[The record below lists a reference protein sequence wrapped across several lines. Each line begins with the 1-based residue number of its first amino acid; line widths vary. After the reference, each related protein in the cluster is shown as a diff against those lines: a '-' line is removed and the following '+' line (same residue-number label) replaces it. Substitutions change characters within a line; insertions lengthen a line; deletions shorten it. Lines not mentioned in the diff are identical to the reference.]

1 MKCPKC
7 SYLGFETG
15 DRCKNCGYDFSL
27 IDSSP
32 PDDVEIDLTL
42 ELPTTQTA
50 MATPSWA
57 EEVDRALGAAAL
69 AAREAELPAK
79 TPEPMS
85 IPAPAVAPP
94 AAPPSVAPPP
104 VAALPLFMPVAADD
118 DDAPLIKLPA
128 TPRPPLAVR
137 KTPEIPRLRAVP
149 RPAPRTSAE
158 PVLEFADAA
167 IEEEVAPAVSIT
179 PTPDADVF
187 RPAHARAAGS
197 TAAAEAG
204 APGARLAAVAVD
216 HLILVAIDASVI
228 YLTLRMAQL
237 GAGDWALLPLAPL
250 ATFLVLLKV
259 SYFCAFTAIG
269 GQTIG
274 KMAMGLRVVTDDGE
288 PVDAARAIRR
298 TLAGTVSTAVLG
310 LGFIPA
316 LIGSERR
323 ALHDHVAH
331 TRVVDLHSA

>member
-7 SYLGFETG
+7 NYLGFETG

-27 IDSSP
+27 IDLSP
-32 PDDVEIDLTL
+32 PDDVEIDLNL
-42 ELPTTQTA
+42 ELPAIQTA
-50 MATPSWA
+50 T
-57 EEVDRALGAAAL
+57 
-69 AAREAELPAK
+69 
-79 TPEPMS
+79 
-85 IPAPAVAPP
+85 PAPAWDEHVMT
-94 AAPPSVAPPP
+94 SEPPP
-104 VAALPLFMPVAADD
+104 QPAPQPTPALPLFTPAAVDED
-118 DDAPLIKLPA
+118 EDAPLIKLPA

-137 KTPEIPRLRAVP
+137 KTPDIPRLRAVP

-158 PVLEFADAA
+158 PVLEFAEAPVV
-167 IEEEVAPAVSIT
+167 EEVAPVSIT

-187 RPAHARAAGS
+187 RPARARAVGS
-197 TAAAEAG
+197 TTASEPGTA
-204 APGARLAAVAVD
+204 GARLAAVAVD

-237 GAGDWALLPLAPL
+237 GTADWALLPLAPL

-259 SYFCAFTAIG
+259 AYFCAFTAIG

-316 LIGSERR
+316 LLGPGGR

-331 TRVVDLHSA
+331 TKVVDLHSA

>member
-7 SYLGFETG
+7 NYLGFETG

-27 IDSSP
+27 IDLSP
-32 PDDVEIDLTL
+32 PDDAEVDLTL
-42 ELPTTQTA
+42 EFPATQTPTT
-50 MATPSWA
+50 TPAWA
-57 EEVDRALGAAAL
+57 AAVDRALGA
-69 AAREAELPAK
+69 
-79 TPEPMS
+79 S
-85 IPAPAVAPP
+85 D
-94 AAPPSVAPPP
+94 
-104 VAALPLFMPVAADD
+104 LPLFTPDGADD

-149 RPAPRTSAE
+149 RAAPRASAE
-158 PVLEFADAA
+158 PVLQFAELPDED
-167 IEEEVAPAVSIT
+167 IAPPASLT

-187 RPAHARAAGS
+187 RPARARAAGS
-197 TAAAEAG
+197 SAASAPGTA
-204 APGARLAAVAVD
+204 GARLAAAAID
-216 HLILVAIDASVI
+216 HLILAAIDASVI

-250 ATFLVLLKV
+250 ATFLLLLKV

-274 KMAMGLRVVTDDGE
+274 KMAMGIRVVTDDGD
-288 PVDAARAIRR
+288 PVDAACAIRR
-298 TLAGTVSTAVLG
+298 TLAGTVSAAALG
-310 LGFIPA
+310 LGFVPA

-323 ALHDHVAH
+323 ALHDHLAH
-331 TRVVDLHSA
+331 TRVVDLHSS

>member
-7 SYLGFETG
+7 NYLGFETG

-27 IDSSP
+27 IDLSP
-32 PDDVEIDLTL
+32 PDDVDVDLTL
-42 ELPTTQTA
+42 ELPATQTA
-50 MATPSWA
+50 TATPSWT
-57 EEVDRALGAAAL
+57 EEVDRALGAAA
-69 AAREAELPAK
+69 
-79 TPEPMS
+79 
-85 IPAPAVAPP
+85 
-94 AAPPSVAPPP
+94 PP
-104 VAALPLFMPVAADD
+104 VVPLPLFTPAADDD

-158 PVLEFADAA
+158 PVLDFADAPA
-167 IEEEVAPAVSIT
+167 EEAVEEEAPPVSMTHAPAL
-179 PTPDADVF
+179 P
-187 RPAHARAAGS
+187 G
-197 TAAAEAG
+197 TA
-204 APGARLAAVAVD
+204 GARLAAVAVD
-216 HLILVAIDASVI
+216 HLILAAIDASVI

-259 SYFCAFTAIG
+259 SYFGAFTAIG

-274 KMAMGLRVVTDDGE
+274 KMAMGLRVVTDNGE

-298 TLAGTVSTAVLG
+298 TLAGTLSTAVLG

-316 LIGSERR
+316 LLGPGGR

>member
-7 SYLGFETG
+7 NYLGFETG

-27 IDSSP
+27 IDLSP
-32 PDDVEIDLTL
+32 PDDVDVDLTL
-42 ELPTTQTA
+42 EPPATQTA
-50 MATPSWA
+50 TKTPAWV
-57 EEVDRALGAAAL
+57 EEVDRALGAAAPMAI
-69 AAREAELPAK
+69 AA
-79 TPEPMS
+79 PEP
-85 IPAPAVAPP
+85 APQP
-94 AAPPSVAPPP
+94 AAPLS
-104 VAALPLFMPVAADD
+104 LFTTVAADD

-149 RPAPRTSAE
+149 RSSPRTSAE
-158 PVLEFADAA
+158 PVLEFADAPV
-167 IEEEVAPAVSIT
+167 EEVVAPPVSIT
-179 PTPDADVF
+179 PTPDADMF
-187 RPAHARAAGS
+187 RPAHVRAAASSAASEPG
-197 TAAAEAG
+197 TA
-204 APGARLAAVAVD
+204 GARLAAAAVD
-216 HLILVAIDASVI
+216 HLILAAIDASVI

-250 ATFLVLLKV
+250 ATFLLLLKV

-274 KMAMGLRVVTDDGE
+274 KMAMGIRVVTDDGE
-288 PVDAARAIRR
+288 PVDAACAIRR
-298 TLAGTVSTAVLG
+298 TLAGTVSAAALG

-323 ALHDHVAH
+323 ALHDHLAH
-331 TRVVDLHSA
+331 TRVIDLHSA